1 MRLVINPQRGSYKIF
16 FYDRNLVAGSGI
28 VEIVKTGKGFRPKNY
43 KYKPVDKRQYR
54 NIPSK
59 ELISVLRRSNIYLT
73 AADKSFESFLSDL
86 QIPFKY
92 LKVCRTC
99 LIEDRITPLKNK
111 NSVLYGREN
120 ICLDCAKKE
129 LRRELGY
136 LGGTG
141 ALSSAHLEKLLEL
154 YMDLNRVLGMVQPD
168 RLDMS
173 KTLFD
178 RLEAHEI
185 TKTSAIK
192 DLPLPKLFKKHCGV
206 EYLMPVQQLSVDAGL
221 LEGKDQLIVA
231 ATASGKTFIG
241 EMAGVKNHLENR
253 GNTLFLVPL
262 VALANQK
269 YSRFTKKYKFLDVS
283 LKTGMS
289 RLNIPET
296 RVAANRSMNSG
307 IIVGTYEGID
317 HLLRC
322 GKTLGKIGTVV
333 IDEVQNLEEPDRGH
347 RLDGLISRLKFVA
360 PHAQFLYLSATI
372 GFPHLLAEKLNA
384 NLVEYMDRPVP
395 LERHLIFVNRGEK
408 IRLIKRMVSTEYKTK
423 SSKDFRGQT
432 IVFTFSRSRC
442 HEIADAIGGGKAAAY
457 HAGLTAKERREVE
470 VKFEKGELSA
480 VVTTA
485 ALAAGVDFP
494 ASQVIF
500 DSLAMGIEWLK
511 VQEFSQMMGRAG
523 RPDFHD
529 MGKVVVLAE
538 PGATY
543 SRDSKLTEEE
553 VAINLLKGEMEEVS
567 PVYDDE
573 ESSEEMVAN
582 SVVCRG
588 DLDNLERI
596 CASMVGEMVDILPVL
611 KKRKFVNVEGKK
623 VVMTPAARV
632 MAEHFIGINTYDK
645 ILSLVEVSDDPLE
658 ILAEID
664 CDDPEKNRK

>member
-1 MRLVINPQRGSYKIF
+1 MRLVVNPQRGSYKIY

-43 KYKPVDKRQYR
+43 KYKPVEKRQYK

-59 ELISVLRRSNIYLT
+59 ELISALRRSTIYLT
-73 AADKSFESFLSDL
+73 SPDKGFESFLSDL
-86 QIPFKY
+86 QIQFKY
-92 LKVCRTC
+92 LNACRTC
-99 LIEDRITPLKNK
+99 LIEDRITPLKKK
-111 NSVLYGREN
+111 NSVAYGKEK
-120 ICLDCAKKE
+120 ICLECAKKE

-178 RLEAHEI
+178 RLDAHAI
-185 TKTSAIK
+185 KKTSAIK
-192 DLPLPKLFKKHCGV
+192 DLPLPDLFKKHCGV
-206 EYLMPVQQLSVDAGL
+206 KQLMPVQQLSVDAGL
-221 LEGKDQLIVA
+221 LERKDQLIVA

-253 GNTLFLVPL
+253 GKTLYLVPL

-269 YSRFTKKYKFLDVS
+269 YSRFTQRYSFLDVS
-283 LKTGMS
+283 LKTGVS

-296 RVAANRSMNSG
+296 RVNANRSMNAAV
-307 IIVGTYEGID
+307 IVGTYEGVD
-317 HLLRC
+317 YMLRC
-322 GKTLGKIGTVV
+322 GKDPGKIGTVV
-333 IDEVQNLEEPDRGH
+333 IDEVQNLEEPERGH

-360 PHAQFLYLSATI
+360 PQAQFLYLSATI
-372 GFPHLLAEKLNA
+372 GFPHLLADKLNA
-384 NLVEYMDRPVP
+384 QLVEYMERPVP

-408 IRLIKRMVSTEYKTK
+408 VGLIKRMVSTEFKTK
-423 SSKDFRGQT
+423 SSKGYSGQT

-442 HEIADAIGGGKAAAY
+442 HDIADAIGGRAAPY

-470 VKFEKGELSA
+470 VKFEKGEIAA

-500 DSLAMGIEWLK
+500 DSLAMGIKWLT

-543 SRDSKLTEEE
+543 SRESKLTEEE

-573 ESSEEMVAN
+573 ESSEELVAN
-582 SVVCRG
+582 AVVCRG
-588 DLDNLERI
+588 DPANLERI
-596 CASMVGEMVDILPVL
+596 CRSMVGEMIDILPVL
-611 KKRKFVNVEGKK
+611 KERKFIEVKGGKIILS
-623 VVMTPAARV
+623 PGGRI
-632 MAEHFIGINTYDK
+632 MAEHFIGINTFDR
-645 ILSLVEVSDDPLE
+645 IMSLVKVMDDPRD

-664 CDDPEKNRK
+664 CYDPDIKHD

>member
-1 MRLVINPQRGSYKIF
+1 MRLVVYPQKGSYKIF

-28 VEIVKTGKGFRPKNY
+28 VEIVRTGKGYRPKNY
-43 KYKPVDKRQYR
+43 KYKPVGKRQYK

-59 ELISVLRRSNIYLT
+59 ELITALRRSRIYLT
-73 AADKSFESFLSDL
+73 INDKNFESFLSDL
-86 QIPFKY
+86 QISFKY
-92 LKVCRTC
+92 LNACRAC
-99 LIEDRITPLKNK
+99 LIEDRITPLKQK
-111 NSVLYGREN
+111 NSVIYGKEK

-185 TKTSAIK
+185 RKTSAIK
-192 DLPLPKLFKKHCGV
+192 DLPLPKRFKEHCGV
-206 EYLMPVQQLSVDAGL
+206 ENLMPVQQLSVEAGL

-241 EMAGVKNHLENR
+241 EMAGVKNFLDKR

-269 YSRFTKKYKFLDVS
+269 YSRFTKKYRFLDVS
-283 LKTGMS
+283 LKTGVS

-296 RVAANRSMNSG
+296 RVKANRSMDSA
-307 IIVGTYEGID
+307 IIVGTYEGMD
-317 HLLRC
+317 YLLRC
-322 GKTLGKIGTVV
+322 GRSLGKIGTVV
-333 IDEVQNLEEPDRGH
+333 IDEVQNLEEAERGH

-372 GFPHLLAEKLNA
+372 GFPHLLADKLNA
-384 NLVEYMDRPVP
+384 TLVEYMERPVP

-408 IRLIKRMVSTEYKTK
+408 VRLIKRMVSTEYKTR
-423 SSKDFRGQT
+423 SSKGFRGQT

-442 HEIADAIGGGKAAAY
+442 HDLADAIGEGKAAAY

-470 VKFEKGELSA
+470 TRFEKGELSA

-500 DSLAMGIEWLK
+500 DSLAMGIEWLT

-529 MGKVVVLAE
+529 LGKVVVLAE
-538 PGATY
+538 PGASY
-543 SRDSKLTEEE
+543 SRNSKLTEEE

-567 PVYDDE
+567 PVYNDE
-573 ESSEEMVAN
+573 ESSEELVAN
-582 SVVCRG
+582 SVVCGG
-588 DLDNLERI
+588 DIDNLERI
-596 CASMVGEMVDILPVL
+596 CTSMVGEMVDILPL
-611 KKRKFVNVEGKK
+611 MKKRNFIKVNGKK
-623 VVMTPAARV
+623 VVISPAARV

-658 ILAEID
+658 ILAEIE
-664 CDDPEKNRK
+664 CDEPEKNQK